1 MGQSYSV
8 FLLFNAIID
17 LCTATASAMGTV
29 RVVQDHHG
37 SMIFLF
43 LGPCSFFNQRLCRQ
57 CHALHVN
64 LVQQSTFFLLLSFA
78 FRLYVVGKVV
88 RLRPL
93 KRPISA
99 INYFEQK
106 SVSEAVLSRL
116 HLTGYTASIFPI
128 YGTPRAT
135 LLNTFIVM
143 LSPTELTSKRHHIF
157 IARALTFQMLLPLGV
172 SVASTIWL
180 WSIIQNQSNEFAE
193 RFLMIACSFF
203 SLASPVINL
212 VMLPPYRAAILCSKN
227 TIRLRQTTFISVQ
240 PGRERNWQGR
250 DAQLWLSSYRIL
262 LVHLT
267 YSLADSASLWTA
279 INEVVSGE
287 VLTLAPH
294 QSTNNSLSTTMSS
307 ALCFA
312 VLVAIAFGAPVLTDR
327 QQKIRLIWG
336 DDVNVTRAETIL
348 AEEAQKLG
356 MTMDDYFNS
365 CAADAESFDFT
376 KQEEADIKQEM
387 EAAVKKVDNINVKT
401 WDELFNI
408 LKQHAP
414 KTYDALMKRKAI
426 FEKYFAKLDATAQ
439 QFVRNFGNALL
450 ESINGLSNAEK
461 ESKNPFDLIEMLG
474 KNIKKVKTEYDALPQ
489 SSKDSLERVFCIRST
504 LRIVDEYGLLKIVYA
519 VVEAFTTMFVIIF
532 FLVLLL
538 AGSSF
543 AADASHQPVPPP
555 GNPSQ
560 QPIPPSGGPSQQPV
574 PPPGASNQPVPP
586 PGATQQSKSKKV
598 VSSFHNLIDGIPKPI
613 YCAIQDLI
621 YALKAWENRNKSEQ
635 NSSLW
640 FSSSQL

>member
-1 MGQSYSV
+1 
-8 FLLFNAIID
+8 
-17 LCTATASAMGTV
+17 
-29 RVVQDHHG
+29 
-37 SMIFLF
+37 
-43 LGPCSFFNQRLCRQ
+43 
-57 CHALHVN
+57 
-64 LVQQSTFFLLLSFA
+64 
-78 FRLYVVGKVV
+78 
-88 RLRPL
+88 
-93 KRPISA
+93 
-99 INYFEQK
+99 
-106 SVSEAVLSRL
+106 
-116 HLTGYTASIFPI
+116 
-128 YGTPRAT
+128 
-135 LLNTFIVM
+135 
-143 LSPTELTSKRHHIF
+143 
-157 IARALTFQMLLPLGV
+157 
-172 SVASTIWL
+172 
-180 WSIIQNQSNEFAE
+180 
-193 RFLMIACSFF
+193 
-203 SLASPVINL
+203 
-212 VMLPPYRAAILCSKN
+212 
-227 TIRLRQTTFISVQ
+227 
-240 PGRERNWQGR
+240 
-250 DAQLWLSSYRIL
+250 
-262 LVHLT
+262 
-267 YSLADSASLWTA
+267 
-279 INEVVSGE
+279 
-287 VLTLAPH
+287 
-294 QSTNNSLSTTMSS
+294 MSS

-519 VVEAFTTMFVIIF
+519 VVEAV
-532 FLVLLL
+532 
-538 AGSSF
+538 A
-543 AADASHQPVPPP
+543 
-555 GNPSQ
+555 
-560 QPIPPSGGPSQQPV
+560 
-574 PPPGASNQPVPP
+574 
-586 PGATQQSKSKKV
+586 
-598 VSSFHNLIDGIPKPI
+598 
-613 YCAIQDLI
+613 
-621 YALKAWENRNKSEQ
+621 
-635 NSSLW
+635 
-640 FSSSQL
+640 